1 MDHPCYKCGQN
12 VEDGR
17 PFCAHCG
24 GPQIRVIVAEA
35 APVAAPDGSS
45 NLPVWD
51 GSAGTVLPGIPA
63 RPLPGPLTQTMRSC
77 GLAAALAFG
86 VTLLGF
92 YPFIAA
98 LGAGFLAVVFFRRRN
113 PGVAIRNAAGAKLG
127 AVTGLIFFGAST
139 LLQMLALA
147 VLHKGPEIRSEM
159 IDTFQR
165 AAARY
170 PGPELQPMLDFVKS
184 PDGFAFMMV
193 ASLIV
198 GCVAF
203 VVLGGV
209 GGALG
214 ATLMRRMDRRQ

>member
-1 MDHPCYKCGQN
+1 MEHPCHKCGQN
-12 VEDGR
+12 VEDGK

-35 APVAAPDGSS
+35 APVASAGGQSAVPA
-45 NLPVWD
+45 WD
-51 GSAGTVLPGIPA
+51 GDAGTVLPGIPL
-63 RPLPGPLTQTMRSC
+63 RSVPGPLTQTMRSC
-77 GLAAALAFG
+77 VLAAALAFG

-92 YPFIAA
+92 YPFVAA
-98 LGAGFLAVVFFRRRN
+98 FGAGFLAVVFFRRHN
-113 PGVAIRNAAGAKLG
+113 PGIAIRSAAGVKLG
-127 AVTGLIFFGAST
+127 AVAGLMFFGAST

-159 IDTFQR
+159 IDTFQK

-170 PGPELQPMLDFVKS
+170 PGPELQPILDFVKS

-203 VVLGGV
+203 VVLGGL

-214 ATLMRRMDRRQ
+214 ARLMRRGDRS